1 MARKTKD
8 LEEEP
13 KTVKKATTKKAAAKK
28 DTKKKT
34 TTKKTAAKKETT
46 KKTAEKKVATKK
58 TTEKKAVAKKVT
70 AKKATATAKK
80 AAVKK
85 ATVTKKASA
94 KKSTTTKKSDSK
106 EVKPVKKAVTKKAVT
121 KKTTAKKTTTK
132 KIAAKKE
139 STKKTT
145 TKKTSTKKA
154 TTKKASSTKRKST
167 AKVEEIK
174 DFQPEYYDLPYAY
187 NKTVVK
193 VLAQTPKVLFVYWEI
208 SEDDR
213 NNYIKAFG
221 ERFFEE
227 TKPILVVH
235 NHTMNYSFE
244 IDINDFANSWYIH
257 INDSN
262 CTYTVELG
270 RRPLPTANQFNN
282 YGEVT
287 QYIPYYVYVTS
298 SNIMDAPNNRMLFD
312 LHRQFIPFR
321 NVKTG
326 EITYKD
332 IRQFKFISNLGI
344 MTIAELYKVLYPD
357 ENFEYDNLLANPS
370 SGGLSSSGTFS
381 SRFK

>member
-13 KTVKKATTKKAAAKK
+13 KVAKKAVTKKSTTKKTTAKKSTTKKAS
-28 DTKKKT
+28 
-34 TTKKTAAKKETT
+34 TTKKTTEKKSDEKKATAKKMTTKKAITKKADSEKKTTAKATTAKKEASVKKAATAKKATSTKKSTTKKETT
-46 KKTAEKKVATKK
+46 KKSAATKKSTTKKTSTAKKTTTKKVATKK
-58 TTEKKAVAKKVT
+58 TT
-70 AKKATATAKK
+70 
-80 AAVKK
+80 
-85 ATVTKKASA
+85 
-94 KKSTTTKKSDSK
+94 
-106 EVKPVKKAVTKKAVT
+106 
-121 KKTTAKKTTTK
+121 
-132 KIAAKKE
+132 
-139 STKKTT
+139 
-145 TKKTSTKKA
+145 
-154 TTKKASSTKRKST
+154 SSTKRKT
-167 AKVEEIK
+167 TKKAADVI

-193 VLAQTPKVLFVYWEI
+193 VLAQTPKTLFVYWEI

-213 NNYIKAFG
+213 NNYIKTYG
-221 ERFFEE
+221 EKFFEE
-227 TKPILVVH
+227 TKPILIVY

-244 IDINDFANSWYIH
+244 LDINDFANSWYIH

-282 YGEVT
+282 SEAVH

-312 LHRQFIPFR
+312 LHTQFLQFR

-326 EITYKD
+326 EIINKD
-332 IRQFKFISNLGI
+332 IKQFKFITNLGI
-344 MTIAELYKVLYPD
+344 MTIAELYRLLYPD
-357 ENFEYDNLLANPS
+357 ENFEYDNLLGNPS